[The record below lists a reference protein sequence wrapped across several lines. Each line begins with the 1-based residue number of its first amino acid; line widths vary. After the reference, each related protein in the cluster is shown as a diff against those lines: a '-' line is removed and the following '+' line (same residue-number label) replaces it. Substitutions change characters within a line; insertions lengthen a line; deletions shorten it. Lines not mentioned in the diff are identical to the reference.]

1 MRIFAEGKKR
11 KMRSSEKTGQ
21 KRGVDQSREEGR
33 LFKGGRCASA
43 EQLSPELAACPRA
56 SLPSALKTS

>member
-1 MRIFAEGKKR
+1 MKIFAEGKKR

-21 KRGVDQSREEGR
+21 KRGVDQSREEDR
-33 LFKGGRCASA
+33 LFKGGGCASA
-43 EQLSPELAACPRA
+43 EQPGPELAACPRA